1 MGLTNHDYQ
10 LFFLPFFETF
20 IYGLRIEKQD
30 VYNYTQPYTNYTT
43 NPTPSLLQYYTILRL
58 YSNNNV

>member
-1 MGLTNHDYQ
+1 MITNY
-10 LFFLPFFETF
+10 FFLPFFETF

-30 VYNYTQPYTNYTT
+30 VYNSTPTLHQPYT